1 MCLAGFMVIV
11 SLRLGNLSMLI
22 HFGSVLLLMLIQ
34 LSFYTFAG
42 DCLEM
47 RSTAL
52 SYAIYDCNWY
62 QLPAGMARNFH
73 FILMRA
79 GIPHQ
84 LTAGKFVPM
93 NMLTFKDILKSTAS
107 YLSVLIIVAYISWFS
122 LHVTLSCSCNAEVY
136 L

>member
-1 MCLAGFMVIV
+1 MVFTGFMLIV
-11 SLRLGNLSMLI
+11 SLRLGDLPMIVHNC
-22 HFGSVLLLMLIQ
+22 SVLLLMMIQ

-47 RSTAL
+47 RSAAL
-52 SYAIYDCNWY
+52 SYATYDCDWCE
-62 QLPAGMARNFH
+62 LPARTARDIR

-93 NMLTFKDILKSTAS
+93 NMMTFKDILKSTAS
-107 YLSVLIIVAYISWFS
+107 YLSVLRVM
-122 LHVTLSCSCNAEVY
+122 LDE
-136 L
+136 